1 MSTMQ
6 EKSNVNFF
14 DSQPV
19 ESAESVMVNMRFSK
33 NYPEKSARK
42 RFLFF
47 SGGFLTKENA
57 CCEVG
62 GGGSVR
68 V

>member
-47 SGGFLTKENA
+47 LEAFLPKKMLAVKWEEVVVSG
-57 CCEVG
+57 
-62 GGGSVR
+62 
-68 V
+68 